1 MQGMV
6 EFMARGM
13 AGEAQTR
20 RLRAHVAKE
29 PEHHLLDGMP
39 VLQPATRIE
48 EQPYSSEED
57 VVVEYEHVEFDVL
70 GLFRHG
76 HVH

>member
-6 EFMARGM
+6 EFVARCM

-20 RLRAHVAKE
+20 RLRAHVAEE

-39 VLQPATRIE
+39 LLQPAARIE
-48 EQPYSSEED
+48 EQPYSSE
-57 VVVEYEHVEFDVL
+57 EHVEFDVL

>member
-13 AGEAQTR
+13 AGESQ
-20 RLRAHVAKE
+20 E

-39 VLQPATRIE
+39 VLQPAARIE

-57 VVVEYEHVEFDVL
+57 VVLEYEHVEFDGL